1 MQTEITKI
9 QKTKQGRYALFCVTG
24 FLFSV
29 DGDTLLLNHVQEGAS
44 FSETEMAKLKRAS
57 DFSKAKT
64 KALQYISLRDYGTAE
79 LQAKLERT
87 FDKDT
92 AKQAVQKVQ
101 ELGLIDDTR
110 FAAHR
115 AKYLIEEKK
124 CSVRETQQKLTQLK
138 LNKEIIAEAMQPF
151 LFDEPD
157 SANAVNLVNKKY
169 IRHLQNGEIK
179 KVYAALQRKGFSYR
193 DAKLAVTTVLQEQ
206 NIGTDDFSED
216 FE

>member
-29 DGDTLLLNHVQEGAS
+29 DGDTLLLNHIQEGSS
-44 FSETEMAKLKRAS
+44 FSEKEMEHLRRAS
-57 DFSKAKT
+57 DFGKAKA

-79 LQAKLERT
+79 LQTKLERM

-92 AKQAVQKVQ
+92 AAQAVQKMQ
-101 ELGLIDDTR
+101 ELELIDDER

-124 CSVRETQQKLTQLK
+124 CSVREAQQKLAMLK
-138 LNKEIIAEAMQPF
+138 LSNDIIAEAMQPF
-151 LFDEPD
+151 LHEEPD
-157 SANAVNLVNKKY
+157 GDNAEHLVRKKY
-169 IRHLQNGEIK
+169 VRHLQSGDTQ

-193 DAKLAVTTVLQEQ
+193 DAKQAIATVMQEQ
-206 NIGTDDFSED
+206 DIETDDVSED